1 MTINLRDA
9 IESLDGVLVRLTA
22 SFTKSLIRFFGS
34 YGEPKFVFS
43 KLELVNEK
51 AREEVPL
58 EEEELDEAS
67 NVDRPMFD
75 LPLERRN

>member
-9 IESLDGVLVRLTA
+9 IESLDGVLERLTA
-22 SFTKSLIRFFGS
+22 SFTKYLIRFFGS

-51 AREEVPL
+51 VL

-75 LPLERRN
+75 LPFERRN